1 MFAQLFPLSVFLSL
15 WFLALGVKIRNAGC
29 SAEGLAW
36 KPCGL
41 CDTEQLVFIFFILVV
56 QFLIMCNFF
65 CYLHFARSL
74 VVLVLRYLVVV

>member
-1 MFAQLFPLSVFLSL
+1 MVSCF
-15 WFLALGVKIRNAGC
+15 GVKIRNAGC

-41 CDTEQLVFIFFILVV
+41 CDTEQLVFIFFTLVIIYNNV
-56 QFLIMCNFF
+56 QIF

-74 VVLVLRYLVVV
+74 VVLMLRYLVVV